1 MTAVLSRNEA
11 SLHQAVTALC
21 GHATSQRSV
30 AHSLSGGWVEVED
43 SSHDID
49 YSKSHIPDYDEDEE
63 DEDDDDGIPQAPPRR
78 HVENP
83 YDSSLGVFMG
93 SETSAQAL
101 SVPSHHSHPVQP
113 VPSHPVHAAV
123 HSAVPSAVHSAV
135 HSAHQSF
142 QPAPQTH
149 IPHVEETYD
158 FASYEHP
165 FGVSEPSGDSG
176 GGDSGEC
183 EGSFK
188 TMSRKE
194 KQDFF
199 SANYQSLQEDPSDQ
213 NFRSLFGK
221 GRGRTPKWKEDFRE
235 WYV

>member
-1 MTAVLSRNEA
+1 MAAVLSRNEA

-21 GHATSQRSV
+21 GNATSQRTV
-30 AHSLSGGWVEVED
+30 AHSFSGGWVEVDD
-43 SSHDID
+43 SPHDID
-49 YSKSHIPDYDEDEE
+49 YSKSHIPEYDEDE
-63 DEDDDDGIPQAPPRR
+63 DEDDDDKDGIPLAPPTHR
-78 HVENP
+78 HKENP
-83 YDSSLGVFMG
+83 YDSNLGVFMG
-93 SETSAQAL
+93 EPASA
-101 SVPSHHSHPVQP
+101 PV
-113 VPSHPVHAAV
+113 SAAV
-123 HSAVPSAVHSAV
+123 HQAPVHYAVQHV
-135 HSAHQSF
+135 
-142 QPAPQTH
+142 PAPQAH
-149 IPHVEETYD
+149 KPAQPSVHPVIPQVEESYD

-165 FGVSEPSGDSG
+165 FGVPETHDSS

-221 GRGRTPKWKEDFRE
+221 GRGRTPKWKDDFRD
-235 WYV
+235 W